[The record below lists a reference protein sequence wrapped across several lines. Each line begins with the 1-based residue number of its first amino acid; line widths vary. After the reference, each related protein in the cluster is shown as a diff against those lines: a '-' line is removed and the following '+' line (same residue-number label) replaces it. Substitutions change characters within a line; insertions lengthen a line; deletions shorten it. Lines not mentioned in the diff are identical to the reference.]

1 MTGPRMTLRFAAA
14 THPGLTRPTNEDAV
28 LASHPVFLVADG
40 MGGHSGGELASRAVV
55 SAFRDFVG
63 RPWVTGHEI
72 AAAVQRAADR
82 VECLGC
88 GDRAPGSTL
97 AGAASAQRAGIA
109 CWLLFNIGD
118 SRIYLMRSGQLRR
131 ISVDHSMRTSSA
143 GPGVRGGLTRAFG
156 AGLERPVADQW
167 LTPAHAG
174 DRILVCSDGLSDEVA
189 GECVESV
196 LREGSE
202 PQEAVRRLVGEA
214 LAEGGRDNVSA
225 IVVDCLETV
234 VTEIDEL
241 DDVVSLDEGEEE
253 TVSWIHEDTIPD
265 PEGN

>member
-1 MTGPRMTLRFAAA
+1 MTLRFAAA
-14 THPGLTRPTNEDAV
+14 THPGLARPTNEDTV
-28 LASHPVFLVADG
+28 LAAHPVFVVADG
-40 MGGHSGGELASRAVV
+40 MGGHAGGEFASRAVV
-55 SAFRDFVG
+55 SAFRELVG
-63 RPWVTGHEI
+63 RPWATGHEI

-82 VECLGC
+82 VEYLGC

-97 AGAASAQRAGIA
+97 AGAASTQRAGVP

-131 ISVDHSMRTSSA
+131 ISVDHLVRTRFA

-167 LTPAHAG
+167 VTPAHVG
-174 DRILVCSDGLSDEVA
+174 DRILVCSDGLSDEVT
-189 GECVESV
+189 GERVEDV
-196 LREGSE
+196 LREESD

-214 LAEGGRDNVSA
+214 LAEGGRDNVSVV
-225 IVVDCLETV
+225 VVDCLETV